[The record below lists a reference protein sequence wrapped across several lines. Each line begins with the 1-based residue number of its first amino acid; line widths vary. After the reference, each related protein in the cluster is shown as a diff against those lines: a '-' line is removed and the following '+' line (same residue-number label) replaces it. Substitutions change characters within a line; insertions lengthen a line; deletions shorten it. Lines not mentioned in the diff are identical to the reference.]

1 MWVALFS
8 NSGSE
13 LAEVCARLG
22 RVPDKIYLDKVRTNI
37 DSSIDSLTTVLPHDT
52 IMDELKDLP
61 DDTIITLHGYLR
73 IIRRECIK
81 PNMYNVHPGD
91 IIKYPELVGI
101 HPQRKAVDLK
111 LPSTGVVIH
120 KVTDELDG
128 GEIQLFVAHD
138 IEPGTDENK
147 LIKELRDVSIKMW
160 VMLLRGKV

>member
-13 LAEVCARLG
+13 LAEVCERLG
-22 RVPDKIYLDKVRTNI
+22 RYPDRILVDKIR
-37 DSSIDSLTTVLPHDT
+37 TTVHSDIDCRSELLSHKE
-52 IMDELKDLP
+52 ILEELKNLP
-61 DDTIITLHGYLR
+61 DDAIVTLHGYLR
-73 IIRRECIK
+73 IINGDSIK
-81 PNMYNVHPGD
+81 ESMYNVHPGD

-101 HPQRKAVDLK
+101 HPQRKAIDLK

-128 GEIQLFVAHD
+128 GEIQLFVSHD

-147 LIKELRDVSIKMW
+147 LIKELRDISIKMW
-160 VMLLRGKV
+160 MMLLRGKV